1 MPNQKFLCMYR
12 SSFSQPESSSPKP
25 QASPAQMQEMFAA
38 FQKWQEKFKDN
49 ILNMGDQLK
58 STGKVLTAAGV
69 TDGPFV
75 ESKEIIAG
83 FMILTASDYAEAVAV
98 VQAMPN
104 MQMPGAKIE
113 IREMA
118 GR

>member
-1 MPNQKFLCMYR
+1 MSSKKYLCMYR
-12 SSFSQPESSSPKP
+12 SVSTQVGSVTAKP
-25 QASPAQMQEMFAA
+25 QASPEQMQEMFAA

-58 STGKVLTAAGV
+58 PTGKILSATGV
-69 TDGPFV
+69 TDGPFA

-83 FMILTASDYAEAVAV
+83 FMILTAADYAEAVAV

-104 MQMPGAKIE
+104 MQMPGGSIE

>member
-1 MPNQKFLCMYR
+1 MPNQKYLCMYR
-12 SSFSQPESSSPKP
+12 SVPAQSRDSAPKP

-38 FQKWQEKFKDN
+38 FQAWQEKFKDN

-58 STGKVLTAAGV
+58 PTGKVFSAAGV
-69 TDGPFV
+69 TDGPYA

-83 FMILTASDYAEAVAV
+83 FMILTAADYAEAVAV

-104 MQMPGAKIE
+104 MQMPGATIE

>member
-1 MPNQKFLCMYR
+1 MPKQKYLCMYR
-12 SSFSQPESSSPKP
+12 SPAAPSQADAPKP

-38 FQKWQEKFKDN
+38 FQAWQERFKDN

-58 STGKVLTAAGV
+58 PTGKVIGASGV
-69 TDGPFV
+69 TDGPYA

-83 FMILTASDYAEAVAV
+83 YMVLTAEDYSEAVAV
-98 VQAMPN
+98 VQAMPD
-104 MQMPGAKIE
+104 MQAPGATIE

>member
-1 MPNQKFLCMYR
+1 MAKLKFLCMYR
-12 SSFSQPESSSPKP
+12 SPAKPVEAASPKP
-25 QASPAQMQEMFAA
+25 QASPAQMQEMYAA
-38 FQKWQEKFKDN
+38 FQAWQEKFKDN
-49 ILNMGDQLK
+49 ILNIGDQLK
-58 STGKVLTAAGV
+58 PTGRVVGATGV
-69 TDGPFV
+69 SDGPFA

-83 FMILTASDYAEAVAV
+83 YMILSARDYAEAVAV

-104 MQMPGAKIE
+104 MQAPGATIE

>member
-1 MPNQKFLCMYR
+1 MPNQKYLCMYR
-12 SSFSQPESSSPKP
+12 SPATPSQAPSPKP

-38 FQKWQEKFKDN
+38 FQAWQEKFKDN

-58 STGKVLTAAGV
+58 STGKVIGASGV
-69 TDGPFV
+69 SDGPYV

-83 FMILTASDYAEAVAV
+83 YMILTAADYAEAVAV

-104 MQMPGAKIE
+104 MQSPGATIE

>member
-1 MPNQKFLCMYR
+1 MPNQKYLCMYR
-12 SSFSQPESSSPKP
+12 SAPAQSQASAPKP

-49 ILNMGDQLK
+49 IVNMGDQLK
-58 STGKVLTAAGV
+58 PTGRILTAAGV
-69 TDGPFV
+69 TDGPFA

-83 FMILTASDYAEAVAV
+83 FMILSAADYAEAVAV
-98 VQAMPN
+98 VEAMPS
-104 MQMPGAKIE
+104 MQMPGACIE